1 MNKLSLPILET
12 FHEVTSKHPL
22 WNHEFLAQ
30 CRNSEL
36 TQAEV
41 KILAVQ
47 MYKFCK
53 EFNRILATIYSCCSD
68 VTVQLVILENLCDE
82 MGGGNPDLTHP
93 ALFRKFTRAL
103 GIDDQTLE
111 DIPTAPE
118 TYHLVNTYMR
128 IVHEYGYLAG
138 LGAVCFASEGI
149 VNTLYTQL
157 QKGIRGAGTFSEDA
171 LIFFT
176 LHVDLDGDHAYKMA
190 QMIDA
195 KVSTTEESIDI
206 NRAILE
212 AMDAR
217 VEFFDGIQRQIS
229 RLYKSASLS
238 PLMMAS

>member
-1 MNKLSLPILET
+1 MNKLSLPILQT
-12 FHEVTSKHPL
+12 FHEVTNKHPL
-22 WNHEFLAQ
+22 WNHPFLAQ

-41 KILAVQ
+41 QVLAVQ

-82 MGGGNPDLTHP
+82 MGGGNPDKTHP
-93 ALFRKFTRAL
+93 ALFRHFTRAL

-111 DIPTAPE
+111 SIPTAPE
-118 TYHLVNTYMR
+118 THNLVNTYMR

-157 QKGIRGAGTFSEDA
+157 QEGIRGAATFSEDA

-176 LHVDLDGDHAYKMA
+176 LHVDLDHEHADRMA
-190 QMIDA
+190 QMIDE

-229 RLYKSASLS
+229 RFYKSAPMS
-238 PLMMAS
+238 PLRAAC

>member
-1 MNKLSLPILET
+1 MNKLSLPLLET
-12 FHEVTSKHPL
+12 FNEVSVKHPL
-22 WNHEFLAQ
+22 WHHSFLAQ

-36 TQAEV
+36 THAEI

-68 VTVQLVILENLCDE
+68 VEVQLVILENLCDE
-82 MGGGNPDLTHP
+82 MGGGNPELTHP
-93 ALFRKFTRAL
+93 ALFRRFTRAL

-111 DIPTAPE
+111 NSPTAPE
-118 TYHLVNTYMR
+118 THNLVNTYIR

-149 VNTLYTQL
+149 VNALYTQL
-157 QKGIRGAGTFSEDA
+157 QKGIRGAATFSEDA

-176 LHVDLDGDHAYKMA
+176 LHVDLDSEHAFRMA
-190 QMIDA
+190 QMIDT
-195 KVSTTEESIDI
+195 KVSTAEESIDI

-217 VEFFDGIQRQIS
+217 IEFFNGIQRQMSRIS
-229 RLYKSASLS
+229 MPATFSPMRLAS
-238 PLMMAS
+238 